1 MLRGLDK
8 LKYLDLSLSDLV
20 LHAFTFLW
28 HLKDNYF
35 ETQQRE
41 LVTNTTLNLVE
52 LLTILDVTLLI
63 WSIFC
68 NKYFLAFF

>member
-20 LHAFTFLW
+20 LHAFTFLR

-35 ETQQRE
+35 ETQQC
-41 LVTNTTLNLVE
+41 E
-52 LLTILDVTLLI
+52 LLTVIAFKIVVSLLF
-63 WSIFC
+63 WRLHG
-68 NKYFLAFF
+68 YF